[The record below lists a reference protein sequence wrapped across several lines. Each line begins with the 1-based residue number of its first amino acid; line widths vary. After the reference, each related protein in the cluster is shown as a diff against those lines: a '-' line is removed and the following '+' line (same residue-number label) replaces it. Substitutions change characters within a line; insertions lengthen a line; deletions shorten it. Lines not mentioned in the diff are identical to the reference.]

1 MTKLLVMILVYT
13 LQASSAA
20 PLTAL
25 EMKESSSP
33 VSKIRSSTGSAK
45 VKVCVAAM
53 KFGAFSPGCKD

>member
-1 MTKLLVMILVYT
+1 MILVYT